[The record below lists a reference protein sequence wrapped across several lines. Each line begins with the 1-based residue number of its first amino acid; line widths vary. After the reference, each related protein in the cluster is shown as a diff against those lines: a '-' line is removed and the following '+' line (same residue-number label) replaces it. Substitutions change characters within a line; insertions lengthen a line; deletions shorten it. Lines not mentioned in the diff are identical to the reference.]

1 MAYRAMTLKNIQFF
15 LDNKNLFEDHD
26 IKYGVDVDDLKG
38 RVTEYL
44 DKEKAKYRN
53 LFNLVTHGGEGDED
67 YQLKNAVLTM
77 FSLALLEQNFWFE
90 EYSSDNWTEEKRYI
104 CHIIHHMLS
113 VAKVKLDMRVN
124 LESLYLVTFSSTLTR
139 LDNLKA
145 LTC

>member
-1 MAYRAMTLKNIQFF
+1 MTLKNIQFF

-26 IKYGVDVDDLKG
+26 IKYGVDVDDSKG

>member
-1 MAYRAMTLKNIQFF
+1 MTLKNIQFF

-26 IKYGVDVDDLKG
+26 IKYGVDVDDSKG

-139 LDNLKA
+139 LDNLKV

>member
-1 MAYRAMTLKNIQFF
+1 MTLKNIQFF

-26 IKYGVDVDDLKG
+26 IKYGVDVDDSKG

-104 CHIIHHMLS
+104 CRIIHHMLS

-139 LDNLKA
+139 LDNLKV

>member
-1 MAYRAMTLKNIQFF
+1 MTLKNIQFF

-26 IKYGVDVDDLKG
+26 IKYGVDVDDSKG

-124 LESLYLVTFSSTLTR
+124 LESLYLVTFSSTHTR
-139 LDNLKA
+139 LDNLKV

>member
-1 MAYRAMTLKNIQFF
+1 MTLKNIQFF

-26 IKYGVDVDDLKG
+26 IKYGVDVDDSKG

-113 VAKVKLDMRVN
+113 VAKVKLNMRMI
-124 LESLYLVTFSSTLTR
+124 LESLYLVSFSSTLTR
-139 LDNLKA
+139 LDNLKV

>member
-1 MAYRAMTLKNIQFF
+1 MTLKNIQFF

-26 IKYGVDVDDLKG
+26 IKYGVDVDDSKG

-113 VAKVKLDMRVN
+113 VAKVKLDMKVN

-139 LDNLKA
+139 LDNLKV

>member
-1 MAYRAMTLKNIQFF
+1 MTLKNIQFF

-26 IKYGVDVDDLKG
+26 IKYGVDFDDSKG

-104 CHIIHHMLS
+104 CRIIHHMLS

-139 LDNLKA
+139 QDNLKV

>member
-1 MAYRAMTLKNIQFF
+1 MTLKNIQFF

-26 IKYGVDVDDLKG
+26 IKYGVDVDDSKG

-104 CHIIHHMLS
+104 CRIIHHMLS

-139 LDNLKA
+139 RDNLKV